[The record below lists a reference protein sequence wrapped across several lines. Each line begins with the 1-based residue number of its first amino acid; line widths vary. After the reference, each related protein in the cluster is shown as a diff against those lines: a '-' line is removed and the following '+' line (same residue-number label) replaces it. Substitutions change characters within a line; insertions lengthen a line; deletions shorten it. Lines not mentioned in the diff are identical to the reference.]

1 MVNLPYKKQQQHR
14 ENMIQITVK
23 TNDGKTHKMI
33 VDLADELLNTTG
45 KRKTCVV
52 SPNSIVQKIIKRE
65 FPNGDI
71 WNSFWNFIQR

>member
-1 MVNLPYKKQQQHR
+1 
-14 ENMIQITVK
+14 MIQITVK

-52 SPNSIVQKIIKRE
+52 SPNSIVQKIIKQE

>member
-1 MVNLPYKKQQQHR
+1 VVNLPYKKQQQHR

-45 KRKTCVV
+45 IV
-52 SPNSIVQKIIKRE
+52 SPNSIVQKIIKQE